1 MSEQPNKKR
10 GRPPKVRTDT
20 DTQVSISDPLDA
32 PDDPPISTN
41 QDELQALVDSIADD
55 DLAGLYQEAVQ
66 RIRDGIRGFWTVY
79 AVKKAKLLRGE
90 SEWELETPSGIIYGY
105 KRLPDTSLLK
115 LVTEQTR
122 GKAGTK
128 ETTVKATTLVLK
140 LAVPGHDA
148 DVDKYLAS
156 LDQATLDKYDFP
168 PDVLERISKYRE

>member
-1 MSEQPNKKR
+1 MSEPKKR
-10 GRPPKVRTDT
+10 GRPSKVKPEVDT
-20 DTQVSISDPLDA
+20 SVSIDVPAVDP
-32 PDDPPISTN
+32 PDDTPISTN

-79 AVKKAKLLRGE
+79 PVKKGKLLRGE